1 MLEPADEGVGPG
13 DESQPGAVGFVVGER
28 EPLRTAGFESGD
40 VVFDTGVGA
49 HVAVGFRGVGC
60 VVGPVP
66 PVAVVV

>member
-13 DESQPGAVGFVVGER
+13 DERRPGAVGFEVGER

-40 VVFDTGVGA
+40 VVFDPGVGA
-49 HVAVGFRGVGC
+49 HVAVGFCGVGC
-60 VVGPVP
+60 VVGPVS